1 MKTATKSDSEKYPY
15 RSIGLRLQALRE
27 TTGMTKTDY
36 AAFCGYNYTRYI
48 NWESGHRR
56 MLPDDA
62 EVLCNKFGVSL
73 DFIYRGIE
81 AALPQ
86 SLVIAMSS
94 KLRDNATKTSKDRPD

>member
-1 MKTATKSDSEKYPY
+1 MKNENEINEEKYPY
-15 RSIGLRLQALRE
+15 WRIGRRLCALRE
-27 TTGMTKTDY
+27 TTDMTKTDY

-62 EVLCNKFGVSL
+62 EVLCNKFGVTL

-81 AALPQ
+81 AQLPQ
-86 SLVIAMSS
+86 SLVIALSLNPLERAASKSS
-94 KLRDNATKTSKDRPD
+94 EIPE